1 MLRLGIRSKTLVYIL
16 LSIYIVLIATPFL
29 MIFGNSF
36 KPLRDIFLKPFAFP
50 QKFALTNYIEAWKS
64 ANLPIAYMNSF
75 FISFVSVFG
84 ILIIS
89 AMLAYLIS
97 RYDFPFRKTLYL
109 FVIVGLALPAR
120 LAVIPIYVILNN
132 LNLLD
137 TRLGLILVYMSTGI
151 SFATFLMK
159 RFMDDIPIEIE
170 ESAMIDGATPW
181 VIFQKIALPLVRPA
195 MLVVGLVNFV
205 GIWNDFFFP
214 LIIINSRGKE
224 TVPLAI
230 SIFFGEYSNKWHL
243 ISAALSLSVLPI
255 IIIFLLLSKY
265 FIAGMTEGA
274 IK

>member
-1 MLRLGIRSKTLVYIL
+1 MLRLSRGAKIGVYTFLIIYVIL
-16 LSIYIVLIATPFL
+16 IVVPFF
-29 MIFGNSF
+29 MIFNNSF
-36 KPLRDIFLKPFAFP
+36 KSLRGIFLKPFSFP
-50 QKFALTNYIEAWKS
+50 EKFTLTNYIEAWKS
-64 ANLPIAYMNSF
+64 ANLLNAYFNSF
-75 FISFVSVFG
+75 FISILSVGG
-84 ILIIS
+84 ILIVS
-89 AMLAYLIS
+89 SMLAYLIS
-97 RYDFPFRKTLYL
+97 RYEFPFRRALYL

-120 LAVIPIYVILNN
+120 LAVIPIYVILNK

-137 TRLGLILVYMSTGI
+137 TRTGLILVYMATGI

-159 RFMDDIPIEIE
+159 RFMDEIPIEIE
-170 ESAMIDGATPW
+170 ESAMIDGANPW
-181 VIFQKIALPLVRPA
+181 TIFRTIALPLTRPA

-214 LIIINSRGKE
+214 LIIINSRSKE

-230 SIFFGEYSNKWHL
+230 SIFFGEYSNAWHL

-255 IIIFLLLSKY
+255 MIIFFLLSKH

>member
-1 MLRLGIRSKTLVYIL
+1 MLRMGKITKIAVYTFLTIYVIL
-16 LSIYIVLIATPFL
+16 IVTPFL
-29 MIFGNSF
+29 MIFNNSF
-36 KPLRDIFLKPFAFP
+36 KSLREIFLKPFSFP
-50 QKFALTNYIEAWKS
+50 EKFILTNYIQAWDK
-64 ANLPIAYMNSF
+64 ANLLTAYMNSF
-75 FISFVSVFG
+75 FVSLVSVLG

-89 AMLAYLIS
+89 SMLAYLIS
-97 RYDFPFRKTLYL
+97 RYTFPFRRALYL
-109 FVIVGLALPAR
+109 FIIVGLALPAR

-137 TRLGLILVYMSTGI
+137 TRTGLILVYMATGI

-159 RFMDDIPIEIE
+159 RFMDGIPIEIE

-181 VIFQKIALPLVRPA
+181 IIFKKIAIPLTKPA
-195 MLVVGLVNFV
+195 MIVVGLVNFV

-214 LIIINSRGKE
+214 LIIINSRSKE

-230 SIFFGEYSNKWHL
+230 SVFFGEYSNAWHL

-255 IIIFLLLSKY
+255 MIIFFLLSKH
-265 FIAGMTEGA
+265 FISGMTEGA